1 MRLRRQSPSA
11 GKRKGISRTVC
22 LFRYKS
28 FRQFASAA
36 RDQLGG
42 GDMLELERVKKTIQ
56 AMAQSL
62 PFNDDEMDAGF
73 ERLGTENV
81 AMITDDTII
90 FM

>member
-1 MRLRRQSPSA
+1 
-11 GKRKGISRTVC
+11 
-22 LFRYKS
+22 
-28 FRQFASAA
+28 
-36 RDQLGG
+36 
-42 GDMLELERVKKTIQ
+42 MLELERVKKTIQ